1 MWKVVKPGVRA
12 ELCCSKEVSHV
23 PEEDEVDHP
32 VVLHGGDVDDEVD
45 GVDPPVGGVD
55 DDGVVIRVEEI
66 VCLSFILKTF
76 VELVENIVGVIA
88 RLPMDRSSTY
98 CFDICFL
105 FLFFTT
111 KSFPRY
117 I

>member
-66 VCLSFILKTF
+66 
-76 VELVENIVGVIA
+76 ELDGNHRHDQDEVGEGDGHQGDVH
-88 RLPMDRSSTY
+88 
-98 CFDICFL
+98 FL
-105 FLFFTT
+105 
-111 KSFPRY
+111 
-117 I
+117 

>member
-66 VCLSFILKTF
+66 KLDGNHRHDQDERDGGLGNSRVMMST
-76 VELVENIVGVIA
+76 GQ
-88 RLPMDRSSTY
+88 RS
-98 CFDICFL
+98 
-105 FLFFTT
+105 
-111 KSFPRY
+111 
-117 I
+117 